1 MQAWPIAFR
10 IIVFCLSK
18 VFPNSRSIRYVL
30 DHPQDSSPS
39 LFNTQQTYG
48 LVGAVL
54 VSNIFMVTSA
64 CREY

>member
-1 MQAWPIAFR
+1 M
-10 IIVFCLSK
+10 FCLSK
-18 VFPNSRSIRYVL
+18 VFPDSRSIRYVL